1 MSDERV
7 SELTYT
13 NQNEGGLPA
22 ELIPSFHEKNCV
34 TFDGATT
41 QNPKPLSPPHPTPL
55 FHLYFFLTVLRH
67 KREKSHAYIN
77 LADVLSIDIWLL
89 HITTFQFWCK

>member
-34 TFDGATT
+34 TFDSATT
-41 QNPKPLSPPHPTPL
+41 QNPKPLSPPHPTLP
-55 FHLYFFLTVLRH
+55 FVLPSDCVASQAR
-67 KREKSHAYIN
+67 KI
-77 LADVLSIDIWLL
+77 
-89 HITTFQFWCK
+89 